1 MANTTL
7 RVPLLPFSGG
17 WASIPL
23 ASWWAPLALTLAL
36 WLISRLLKPPHSP
49 RNTPEVRALP
59 GPARPR
65 FGWLLGNMA
74 QLADHR
80 ETLIHPDWFQ
90 WGWTGVY
97 ESLFAQKRIYTFD
110 PAAVGYIFAHPDE
123 FERPRDLRTIL
134 GHIMGADS
142 LVVNEGEKHRRMRR
156 ALNPA
161 FSAGAIKEMMPA
173 MLEKAGEM
181 VALFERLIDEEA
193 LESYAAR
200 APAPEDRVPGARKID
215 VFKFAGNLTT
225 DIIGIAGFE
234 HDFNSLSP
242 EDDSPALLANRFNRL
257 VDAANGMVLLTEA
270 QNIMPVLDK
279 IPTQSRRVI
288 GEVRGQMERL
298 SDTLFARRKE
308 VGYDPGAK
316 DLLSLLVKSASATKS
331 DAAMSHDEVRAQMAS
346 LLFAGSTTTA
356 ATISFI
362 LFELAKLSE
371 WQEKLRAE
379 VLAGHAR
386 PSFEALNAFPLLD
399 AVIRETLRLHPPASC
414 TCRATTK
421 DMVLPLAKPIPL
433 RDGRTID
440 ALPVSKGSYFFISM
454 VCLNR
459 LKEIWGDD
467 AEEFNPARHADPAL
481 PRMQVPGVWGNVSSF
496 ISGPHAC
503 IGYRLAIIEIKVVLH
518 ALLRAFEFELL
529 PSRPHIQHFSSLATQ
544 PQVKGE
550 PGGQMPLLVRR
561 HRV

>member
-1 MANTTL
+1 MSNSTL
-7 RVPLLPFSGG
+7 LAPFADSAWRLVGWWTPLLMVGIWF
-17 WASIPL
+17 L
-23 ASWWAPLALTLAL
+23 V
-36 WLISRLLKPPHSP
+36 RLLTPPNSP
-49 RNTPEVRALP
+49 HNTSEVRALP
-59 GPARPR
+59 GPSRPW

-90 WGWTGVY
+90 WGWTGMY

-110 PAAVGYIFAHPDE
+110 PAVVGYIFAHPDE

-134 GHIMGADS
+134 GHIMGSDS

-161 FSAGAIKEMMPA
+161 FSGGAIKD
-173 MLEKAGEM
+173 MLPTIYEKAGQL
-181 VALFERLIDEEA
+181 VGLFERLVDDDG
-193 LESYAAR
+193 LEGYAAHP
-200 APAPEDRVPGARKID
+200 PAQEDRVRGARKID

-225 DIIGIAGFE
+225 DVIGVAGFE

-242 EDDSPALLANRFNRL
+242 EDDSPELLANRFNRL

-270 QNIMPVLDK
+270 QNILPVLDK

-298 SDTLFARRKE
+298 SDTLVAQRMQ
-308 VGYDPGAK
+308 VGTDADAK
-316 DLLSLLVKSASATKS
+316 DLLSLLVKGSTATRGDQHLS
-331 DAAMSHDEVRAQMAS
+331 NDEVRAQMAS

-362 LFELAKLSE
+362 LFELAKLPE
-371 WQEKLRAE
+371 WQDKLRAE
-379 VLAGHAR
+379 VLAGDEC
-386 PSFEALNAFPLLD
+386 PPFEVINALPLLD

-414 TCRATTK
+414 TCRAATK
-421 DMVLPLAKPIPL
+421 DMVLPLSKSIPL
-433 RDGRTID
+433 KDGRVID
-440 ALPVSKGSYFFISM
+440 ALPVREGSYFFISM

-467 AEEFNPARHADPAL
+467 AEDFNPARHADPAL

-503 IGYRLAIIEIKVVLH
+503 IGYRLAILEIKVVLYT
-518 ALLRAFEFELL
+518 LLRSFEFDLL
-529 PSRPHIQHFSSLATQ
+529 PSKPDIQHFSSLATQ

-550 PGGQMPLLVRR
+550 LGGQMPLLVRKLR
-561 HRV
+561 GTE

>member
-1 MANTTL
+1 MSNSTL
-7 RVPLLPFSGG
+7 LAPFAGSDWRLVGWWTPLLMVGIWF
-17 WASIPL
+17 L
-23 ASWWAPLALTLAL
+23 V
-36 WLISRLLKPPHSP
+36 RLVTPPHSP
-49 RNTPEVRALP
+49 HNTSEVRALP
-59 GPARPR
+59 GPSRPW

-90 WGWTGVY
+90 WGWTGMY

-110 PAAVGYIFAHPDE
+110 PAAVVYIFAHPDE

-134 GHIMGADS
+134 GHIMGSDS

-161 FSAGAIKEMMPA
+161 FSAGAIKDMLPA
-173 MLEKAGEM
+173 IYEKAGEL
-181 VALFERLIDEEA
+181 VGLFERLIDDDG
-193 LESYAAR
+193 LEGYAAHP
-200 APAPEDRVPGARKID
+200 PAPEDRVRGARKID

-225 DIIGIAGFE
+225 DVIGVAGFE

-242 EDDSPALLANRFNRL
+242 EDDSPELLANRFNRL

-270 QNIMPVLDK
+270 QNILPVLDK

-288 GEVRGQMERL
+288 GE
-298 SDTLFARRKE
+298 TLVAQRMQ
-308 VGYDPGAK
+308 VGTDAGAK
-316 DLLSLLVKSASATKS
+316 DLLSLLVKGNTATKGDQHLS
-331 DAAMSHDEVRAQMAS
+331 NDEVRAQMAS

-362 LFELAKLSE
+362 LFELAKLPE

-379 VLAGHAR
+379 VLASDEC
-386 PSFEALNAFPLLD
+386 PPFEVINALPLLD

-414 TCRATTK
+414 TCRAATK
-421 DMVLPLAKPIPL
+421 DMVLPLSKSIPL
-433 RDGRTID
+433 KDGRVID
-440 ALPVSKGSYFFISM
+440 ALPVRKGSYFFISM

-467 AEEFNPARHADPAL
+467 AEDFNPARHADPAL
-481 PRMQVPGVWGNVSSF
+481 PRMQVPGVVSSF

-503 IGYRLAIIEIKVVLH
+503 IGYRLAILEIKVVLYT
-518 ALLRAFEFELL
+518 LLRSFEFDLL
-529 PSRPHIQHFSSLATQ
+529 PSKPDIQHFSSLATQ

-550 PGGQMPLLVRR
+550 LGGQMPLLVRKLR
-561 HRV
+561 GTE